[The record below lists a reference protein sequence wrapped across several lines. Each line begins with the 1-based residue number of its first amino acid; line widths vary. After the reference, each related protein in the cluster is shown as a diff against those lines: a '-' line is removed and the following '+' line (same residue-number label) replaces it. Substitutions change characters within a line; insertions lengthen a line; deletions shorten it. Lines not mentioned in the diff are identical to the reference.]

1 MNASIFK
8 YNDDAYYL
16 KQILG
21 LFCHSYNELRL
32 DKLSTPYS
40 RKSIH
45 DQIKKIKGEKA
56 KLELEDYLRNDL
68 VQSYVNK
75 DKKIFNIENYKF
87 LTGIE
92 ETIDFVSTGNL
103 DIKVLLPTSSFVNEE
118 PYIIFECKRINKLK
132 AKKDYYISGGIE
144 RFTNRQYYPIHNAKV
159 GIMLAFAEMEILSQ
173 KEDFNLIKESLNN
186 QIKKKTYN
194 VKELE
199 NCDLRYNNTISG
211 TNIFDSVFKRIDNTN
226 IMLIHLFLDYYEMIV
241 D

>member
-21 LFCHSYNELRL
+21 LFCHSYNELKIN
-32 DKLSTPYS
+32 KLSTPYS

-45 DQIKKIKGEKA
+45 NQIIKIKGEKA

-75 DKKIFNIENYKF
+75 EKKIFNIENYKF

-92 ETIDFVSTGNL
+92 ETDEFISTGNL

-118 PYIIFECKRINKLK
+118 PYLIFECKRINKLK
-132 AKKDYYISGGIE
+132 AKKDYYITGGIE
-144 RFTNRQYYPIHNAKV
+144 RFTNRQYYPTHNAKV
-159 GIMLAFAEMEILSQ
+159 GIMLAFAEMEISSH
-173 KEDFNLIKESLNN
+173 KENFNLIVESLNH
-186 QIKKKTYN
+186 QIMSKPYN
-194 VKELE
+194 VKELA
-199 NCDLRYNNTISG
+199 NCDLKYDNIISG
-211 TNIFDSVFKRIDNTN
+211 ANIFDSIFKRIDGTN
-226 IMLIHLFLDYYEMIV
+226 IILIHLFLDYYDIIIE
-241 D
+241 

>member
-1 MNASIFK
+1 MNANIFK

-16 KQILG
+16 KQILS
-21 LFCHSYNELRL
+21 LFCHSYNELKT
-32 DKLSTPYS
+32 DKLLTPYS

-45 DQIKKIKGEKA
+45 KQIVKIKGKKA

-75 DKKIFNIENYKF
+75 GKKAFNIENYKF

-92 ETIDFVSTGNL
+92 ETNEFVSTGNL

-118 PYIIFECKRINKLK
+118 PYLIFECKRINKLK
-132 AKKDYYISGGIE
+132 AKKDYYITGGIE
-144 RFTNRQYYPIHNAKV
+144 RFTNRQYYPTHNAKV

-173 KEDFNLIKESLNN
+173 KEDFNLIVGALNDK
-186 QIKKKTYN
+186 IKTKSYN
-194 VKELE
+194 IKELT
-199 NCDLRYNNTISG
+199 NCDLKYNNTISG
-211 TNIFDSVFKRIDNTN
+211 TNIFDSVFKRIDDTN
-226 IMLIHLFLDYYEMIV
+226 IILIHLLLDYYDIIL

>member
-21 LFCHSYNELRL
+21 LFCHSYNELKL

-68 VQSYVNK
+68 VHSYVNK

-144 RFTNRQYYPIHNAKV
+144 RFTNRQYYPIHHAKV

-173 KEDFNLIKESLNN
+173 KEDFNLIKESLNS

-194 VKELE
+194 VKELTDC
-199 NCDLRYNNTISG
+199 NLRYNNTISG
-211 TNIFDSVFKRIDNTN
+211 ANIYDSVFKRIDNTD
-226 IMLIHLFLDYYEMIV
+226 IILIHLFLDYYDIIHA
-241 D
+241 

>member
-1 MNASIFK
+1 MNASVFK

-21 LFCHSYNELRL
+21 LFCHSYNELKT

-40 RKSIH
+40 RESIH
-45 DQIKKIKGEKA
+45 NQIIKIKGKKA

-75 DKKIFNIENYKF
+75 GKKAFNIENYKF

-92 ETIDFVSTGNL
+92 ETNEFVSTGNL

-118 PYIIFECKRINKLK
+118 PYLIFECKRINKLK
-132 AKKDYYISGGIE
+132 AKKDYYITGGIE
-144 RFTNRQYYPIHNAKV
+144 RFTNRQYYPTHNAKV

-173 KEDFNLIKESLNN
+173 KEDFNLIVGALNDK
-186 QIKKKTYN
+186 IKTKSYN
-194 VKELE
+194 IKELT
-199 NCDLRYNNTISG
+199 NCDLKYNNTIAG
-211 TNIFDSVFKRIDNTN
+211 TNIFDSVFKRIDDTN
-226 IMLIHLFLDYYEMIV
+226 ILLIHLLLDYYDIIL